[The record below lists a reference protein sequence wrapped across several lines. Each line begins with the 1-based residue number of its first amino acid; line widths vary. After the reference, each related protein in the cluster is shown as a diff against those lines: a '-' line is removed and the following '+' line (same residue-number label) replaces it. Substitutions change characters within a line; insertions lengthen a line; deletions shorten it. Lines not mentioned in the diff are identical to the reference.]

1 MFYNFH
7 NLKENYKCSLRI
19 LKLYPVDGDSI
30 CYLLHMIKLELQD
43 NAAFLIFYKNVK
55 SKDIIYIVMSKK
67 TKVTRLKIVCRHY
80 FHYLHD
86 ACFLS
91 LHLQHVPVCLW
102 YEVL

>member
-1 MFYNFH
+1 MLFSFLNF
-7 NLKENYKCSLRI
+7 KEKYYLRI
-19 LKLYPVDGDSI
+19 LKPYPDDRDINS
-30 CYLLHMIKLELQD
+30 YLLHMIKFELQD
-43 NAAFLIFYKNVK
+43 NAAFIIFYKNVK
-55 SKDIIYIVMSKK
+55 SQDIIYIVMSKK